1 MTHSENGNCAIWRL
15 TDAINRID
23 GAYYFCAKHMGVK
36 ENTLALLFALDDG
49 KPHSQT
55 QIAREW
61 LIPKTTVNTV
71 VKELTQVGYITLVG
85 TERSREKNIVLTQ
98 EGRTYADQVMKEMKL
113 AERQAL
119 DQTLDQYP
127 AEFIDAIEYFAGRL
141 CDAFAE
147 RKLL

>member
-71 VKELTQVGYITLVG
+71 VKELTQAGYITLVG

-98 EGRTYADQVMKEMKL
+98 EG
-113 AERQAL
+113 QAL

>member
-1 MTHSENGNCAIWRL
+1 MDCTNPYFIKEEVMTHSENGNCAIWRL

-61 LIPKTTVNTV
+61 LIPKTTVNTIIREWRREGLV
-71 VKELTQVGYITLVG
+71 VLSPEELI
-85 TERSREKNIVLTQ
+85 RSGSCRGRPATYFRQ
-98 EGRTYADQVMKEMKL
+98 EPCPRYG
-113 AERQAL
+113 
-119 DQTLDQYP
+119 P
-127 AEFIDAIEYFAGRL
+127 
-141 CDAFAE
+141 
-147 RKLL
+147 

>member
-71 VKELTQVGYITLVG
+71 VKELTQAGYITLVG
-85 TERSREKNIVLTQ
+85 TERSREKDLRRSGYDRD
-98 EGRTYADQVMKEMKL
+98 E
-113 AERQAL
+113 
-119 DQTLDQYP
+119 
-127 AEFIDAIEYFAGRL
+127 AGRAASAGP
-141 CDAFAE
+141 DAGPVPG
-147 RKLL
+147 